1 MDIIKQ
7 TMLRY
12 NVDIDEVVIAIKD
25 YALRRKMQISNFTPD
40 ERQAAI
46 IRAKLNIKDD

>member
-12 NVDIDEVVIAIKD
+12 NVDVDEVVIAIKD

-40 ERQAAI
+40 EKQASI
-46 IRAKLNIKDD
+46 IRAKLNMKDE